1 MEQQWTGRYWDN
13 KTLKDLGLIV
23 QLGHP
28 GTPCRNPDN
37 VFNMT
42 VLDSHGI
49 HQVSACFCKCK
60 RALHASKRAQLL
72 RARWYPATVTD
83 PTTCATFRVLEEFH
97 LQNLKGA
104 LNVHNWI
111 GALAMRTDGTRVAL
125 TPVRCND
132 LRCVTVFTH
141 DLQEREK
148 TMSRVFRQWA
158 FLKRLKRS
166 GRGHDPA
173 GVSATKPGETAVLCW
188 ACPQEGINLPS
199 NWQDVDEK
207 FKYVYISSHLLMLNS
222 SARFLYVL
230 ILAMDANF
238 RLTNRMRANEHDDA
252 ELGPGWGCFVE
263 STSYKEHLKN
273 YVSEADVSA
282 SYIVSG
288 DLKLSVHVDNNLH
301 CVYGASSER
310 L

>member
-1 MEQQWTGRYWDN
+1 MEQQWTGRYWHN

-49 HQVSACFCKCK
+49 HQVSACFCKCE

-125 TPVRCND
+125 TPVSCNG
-132 LRCVTVFTH
+132 LRYVT
-141 DLQEREK
+141 
-148 TMSRVFRQWA
+148 A
-158 FLKRLKRS
+158 
-166 GRGHDPA
+166 
-173 GVSATKPGETAVLCW
+173 
-188 ACPQEGINLPS
+188 
-199 NWQDVDEK
+199 
-207 FKYVYISSHLLMLNS
+207 LLMVS
-222 SARFLYVL
+222 RSARKQCRGFSGSGHSSNVL
-230 ILAMDANF
+230 NAQ
-238 RLTNRMRANEHDDA
+238 
-252 ELGPGWGCFVE
+252 
-263 STSYKEHLKN
+263 
-273 YVSEADVSA
+273 
-282 SYIVSG
+282 
-288 DLKLSVHVDNNLH
+288 
-301 CVYGASSER
+301 GAVTT
-310 L
+310 LPV